1 MSKVI
6 QTDYIDFRLKAGQK
20 LFFLSDFHLGAPTY
34 NESRERERK
43 IVAWLEAHEKEMGGL
58 FLLGDVFDYWFEYRY
73 VVPKGY
79 VRLMAALACLADKG
93 IPVYFFCGNHDA
105 WTRNYFQKELGLRV
119 CEQNARLIVSMD
131 GAAANGAAFGADGGA
146 VAGTPTKFYIGHG
159 DGLGPDDKSYK
170 RLKRLFSARW
180 ARSFFS
186 MLHPWTGYVLA
197 VCFSRRSRQADE
209 RKENRAAYEQKKNE
223 NLVYF
228 MRDLLTD
235 ERDIRYFIFAH
246 RHWPSLQEIEPFDE
260 EAPLAGIAAAAEAT
274 AATNAEL
281 APAQPG
287 IAPSAQP
294 TRCQYLNV
302 GDWLQYF
309 SYGVYD
315 GYELQLQG
323 ECTVVH

>member
-6 QTDYIDFRLKAGQK
+6 QTDYIDFCLKTGQK

-79 VRLMAALACLADKG
+79 VRLLAALARLADKG

-105 WTRNYFQKELGLRV
+105 WVRNYFQKEIGLRV
-119 CEQNARLIVSMD
+119 CEQNARLLVKTEGST
-131 GAAANGAAFGADGGA
+131 AGADSA
-146 VAGTPTKFYIGHG
+146 PPTKFYLGHG
-159 DGLGPDDKSYK
+159 DGLGPDDKGYK

-223 NLVYF
+223 QLMYF
-228 MRDLLTD
+228 MRDMLTD

-246 RHWPSLQEIEPFDE
+246 RHWPQMQEITPFN
-260 EAPLAGIAAAAEAT
+260 EAIAAPTDTDTIASPLAQWQPDT
-274 AATNAEL
+274 AAP
-281 APAQPG
+281 AP
-287 IAPSAQP
+287 
-294 TRCQYLNV
+294 TLCHYLNV

-315 GYELQLQG
+315 GKELQLQG
-323 ECTVVH
+323 ECTEKTF

>member
-1 MSKVI
+1 MTKAI
-6 QTDYIDFRLKAGQK
+6 ENDYIDFRLKAGKK

-79 VRLMAALACLADKG
+79 VRLLAALARLADKG

-105 WTRNYFQKELGLRV
+105 WVRNYFQKEIGLRV
-119 CEQNARLIVSMD
+119 CEQNARLLVRTE
-131 GAAANGAAFGADGGA
+131 GLAAGADFAAGA
-146 VAGTPTKFYIGHG
+146 PTKFYLGHG
-159 DGLGPDDKSYK
+159 DGLGPDDKGYK
-170 RLKRLFSARW
+170 RLKRLFAARW

-209 RKENRAAYEQKKNE
+209 RKENRAVYEQKKNE
-223 NLVYF
+223 QLMYF
-228 MRDLLTD
+228 MRDMLTD

-246 RHWPSLQEIEPFDE
+246 RHWPQMQEVVPFDE
-260 EAPLAGIAAAAEAT
+260 AEAVQPEAAPLEAQADTAASAEAT
-274 AATNAEL
+274 NAQA
-281 APAQPG
+281 APA
-287 IAPSAQP
+287 P
-294 TRCQYLNV
+294 TLCHYLNV

-315 GYELQLQG
+315 GKELQLQG
-323 ECTVVH
+323 ECIEKTF